1 MAASTSL
8 SRRLFGSDQQAPASE
23 SLNCGAVRF
32 EVAGAQVHGLYLDG
46 LEVVRGAGL
55 VVRDAWWG
63 SHALVERERETH
75 AADEHWRRR
84 VTGVVL
90 DAQGREA
97 LDWQVR
103 LHIQASGLRLEVC
116 LRARQAFVTCRSG
129 LMVLHPLRGVV
140 GLPVRVIHV
149 DGREQQGRFP
159 DAISPAQ
166 PFFDIGALVYQ
177 PTPGLRLQW
186 SFSGDVFEMEDQRN
200 WSDASFKTYNRPL
213 AWPCPYRLEAGEDV
227 VQSLRL
233 DFEPL
238 ESAT

>member
-1 MAASTSL
+1 MDASACL
-8 SRRLFGSDQQAPASE
+8 SRRLFGSDRQAPASE
-23 SLNCGAVRF
+23 SLTCGAVRF
-32 EVAGAQVHGLYLDG
+32 EVAGAQLQGLHLDG

-63 SHALVERERETH
+63 SHALIERERETQ
-75 AADEHWRRR
+75 AAAEHWRRR
-84 VTGVVL
+84 VSGVVL
-90 DAQGREA
+90 DAQGRDA

-103 LHIQASGLRLEVC
+103 LHIQASGLRLEIR

-140 GLPVRVIHV
+140 SLPVRVIHG
-149 DGREQQGRFP
+149 DGSEQQGRFP
-159 DAISPAQ
+159 DAISPGQ
-166 PFFDIGALVYQ
+166 PFFDIRALVYQ
-177 PTPGLRLQW
+177 PTPALRLHW
-186 SFSGDVFEMEDQRN
+186 AFSGDVFEMEDQRN

-233 DFEPL
+233 DVEPL
-238 ESAT
+238 VSAS